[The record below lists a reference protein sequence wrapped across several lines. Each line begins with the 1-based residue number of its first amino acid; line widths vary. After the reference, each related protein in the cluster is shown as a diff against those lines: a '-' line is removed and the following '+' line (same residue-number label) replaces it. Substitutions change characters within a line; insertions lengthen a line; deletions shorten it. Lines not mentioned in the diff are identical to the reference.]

1 MLPTSEV
8 VFFFDIFERL
18 HFVKLNAIKTN
29 GPDGKV
35 FEGSPALT
43 TSSMILA
50 ILHFLLILHFVL
62 SSGKEVRETN
72 FSSQQKCKSG
82 LIEILWAANC

>member
-43 TSSMILA
+43 TSSMTLA
-50 ILHFLLILHFVL
+50 ILHFLILFHFVFSDVG
-62 SSGKEVRETN
+62 SSGKEVRV
-72 FSSQQKCKSG
+72 FSCQVPR
-82 LIEILWAANC
+82 LT

>member
-1 MLPTSEV
+1 MNTVLPTSEV

-29 GPDGKV
+29 GPDWKV

-43 TSSMILA
+43 TSSMTLA
-50 ILHFLLILHFVL
+50 ILHFLILFHFVF
-62 SSGKEVRETN
+62 SAVGSVGKKVRETDCRV
-72 FSSQQKCKSG
+72 FSCQVPR
-82 LIEILWAANC
+82 LT

>member
-1 MLPTSEV
+1 MLPSSEV

-43 TSSMILA
+43 TSSMTLA
-50 ILHFLLILHFVL
+50 ILHFLTLFHFVFSDVGSL
-62 SSGKEVRETN
+62 GKEVREGN
-72 FSSQQKCKSG
+72 QLFG
-82 LIEILWAANC
+82 FL

>member
-35 FEGSPALT
+35 FEGSPAST
-43 TSSMILA
+43 TSSMTLA
-50 ILHFLLILHFVL
+50 ILHFLILFHFVFSNVGSL
-62 SSGKEVRETN
+62 GKEVREGN
-72 FSSQQKCKSG
+72 QLFG
-82 LIEILWAANC
+82 FL

>member
-1 MLPTSEV
+1 MNTGLPTSEV

-29 GPDGKV
+29 GPDWKV

-43 TSSMILA
+43 TSSMTLA
-50 ILHFLLILHFVL
+50 ILHFLILFHFVFSDVGSL
-62 SSGKEVRETN
+62 GKEVREGN
-72 FSSQQKCKSG
+72 QLFG
-82 LIEILWAANC
+82 FL

>member
-8 VFFFDIFERL
+8 VFFFDIFEIL

-43 TSSMILA
+43 TSSMTLA
-50 ILHFLLILHFVL
+50 ILHFLILFHLVF
-62 SSGKEVRETN
+62 SSVGSLGKEVRYTDCQVS
-72 FSSQQKCKSG
+72 SSQVPR
-82 LIEILWAANC
+82 LT